1 MYIAFYAPIKPPDH
15 PIPSGDRV
23 IAGNLIKALK
33 LAGFKVELASRFI
46 AYSKRSDLEILH
58 ARKIAALEEAAD
70 LISKYQ
76 ALPVDDRPNIWITYH
91 PYCKAPDWI
100 GPTVANALS
109 IPYVTI
115 EACKTGQGD
124 QWLPWREEAQAG
136 IKLADLHLWFKPT
149 DKTYLTDLLGSDDR
163 LCSIPPFIDLDDKVD
178 VEAAALPAK
187 WDKKTPTLITVGM
200 MRKGKKDHNFYLMAE
215 ILQDM
220 QDTPWNMVIVGGG
233 PEEEAIKQAFSNIS
247 PERLHWCGQVQAAD
261 VPRWMKASNIF
272 IWPGWKEP
280 IGMVYLEAAFS
291 GLPTAA
297 FNNMG
302 VPLVVH
308 HGETGLLAELD
319 DISIFRQNLIKLLSD
334 KPLRQ
339 LMGQNARRFVE
350 QQRSTKAAVKRLK
363 ECLGAFK

>member
-1 MYIAFYAPIKPPDH
+1 MHIAFYAPIKPPDH
-15 PIPSGDRV
+15 PIPSGDRL

-46 AYSKRSDLEILH
+46 AYSKRSNIEILN
-58 ARKIAALEEAAD
+58 ARKIAALEEATD
-70 LISKYQ
+70 ILNKYQ
-76 ALPVDDRPNIWITYH
+76 ALPLVDRPNIWITYH

-149 DKTYLTDLLGSDDR
+149 DKTYLTELLGSVDR
-163 LCSIPPFIDLDDKVD
+163 LCNIPPFIDLADKIE
-178 VEAAALPAK
+178 VEPATLPNK
-187 WDKKTPTLITVGM
+187 WDKDTPTLITVGM
-200 MRKGKKDHNFYLMAE
+200 MRKGKKDRNFYLIAE

-233 PEEEAIKQAFSNIS
+233 PEEDAIKQAFSAIA
-247 PERLHWCGQVQAAD
+247 PERLHWCGQVQSGEVA
-261 VPRWMKASNIF
+261 RWMKASDIF

-291 GLPTAA
+291 GLPILA
-297 FNNMG
+297 FDNMG

-319 DISIFRQNLIKLLSD
+319 DLSAFRQNLATLLND
-334 KPLRQ
+334 KSLRQ
-339 LMGQNARRFVE
+339 SMGQNARKFAE
-350 QQRSTKAAVKRLK
+350 QERSTSTAVKRLK
-363 ECLGAFK
+363 ECLSVFE